1 MFASFECKMM
11 NEVRAV
17 KIMIV
22 FYSRYGNT
30 VKMAEEIAFGAKEL
44 ELVTVTMRRIADDVP
59 MDVVAQNPAWS
70 KIAEDLNNRIPT
82 TPIEDILP
90 ELPQHDAII
99 IGSPTRFGNMAAPM
113 KALWDITTDL
123 WIKGSLIGK
132 VGGVFTSASSV
143 HGGQETTAVS
153 MMFPMLHHGMIIVG
167 VPYSVPELTHSG
179 SPYGPSSIVGPLSN
193 KKIEKADIQVARV
206 FGKRIVEVTRKLV

>member
-1 MFASFECKMM
+1 
-11 NEVRAV
+11 
-17 KIMIV
+17 
-22 FYSRYGNT
+22 
-30 VKMAEEIAFGAKEL
+30 
-44 ELVTVTMRRIADDVP
+44 
-59 MDVVAQNPAWS
+59 
-70 KIAEDLNNRIPT
+70 
-82 TPIEDILP
+82 
-90 ELPQHDAII
+90 
-99 IGSPTRFGNMAAPM
+99 M

>member
-1 MFASFECKMM
+1 
-11 NEVRAV
+11 
-17 KIMIV
+17 MIV
-22 FYSRYGNT
+22 FYSRYENT
-30 VKMAEEIAFGAKEL
+30 ARMAEEIAFGAKEL

-59 MDVVAQNPAWS
+59 TEVISKNPEWS
-70 KIAEDLNNRIPT
+70 KIAEDLNNRIPS
-82 TPIEDILP
+82 TPKEEILP

-113 KALWDITTDL
+113 KALWDITADL

-167 VPYSVPELTHSG
+167 VPYSVPELSHSG

-193 KKIEKADIQVARV
+193 KAIIKADIEVARV
-206 FGKRIVEVTRKLV
+206 FGKGIVEITRKLS

>member
-1 MFASFECKMM
+1 
-11 NEVRAV
+11 
-17 KIMIV
+17 MIV
-22 FYSRYGNT
+22 FYSRYENT
-30 VKMAEEIAFGAKEL
+30 ARMAEEIAFGAKEL

-59 MDVVAQNPAWS
+59 TEVISKNPEWS
-70 KIAEDLNNRIPT
+70 KIAEDLNNRIPS
-82 TPIEDILP
+82 TPKEEILP

-113 KALWDITTDL
+113 KALWDITADL

-143 HGGQETTAVS
+143 HGGQETTAIS

-167 VPYSVPELTHSG
+167 VPYSVPELSHSG

-193 KKIEKADIQVARV
+193 KAIIKADIEVARV
-206 FGKRIVEVTRKLV
+206 FGKRIVEITRKLS

>member
-1 MFASFECKMM
+1 M
-11 NEVRAV
+11 NEIRPV

-30 VKMAEEIAFGAKEL
+30 ARMAEEIAFGAKEL

-59 MDVVAQNPAWS
+59 TEVISKNPEWS
-70 KIAEDLNNRIPT
+70 KIAEDLNNRIPS
-82 TPIEDILP
+82 TPKEEILP

-113 KALWDITTDL
+113 KALWDITADL

-143 HGGQETTAVS
+143 HGGTGNHCSFYDVS
-153 MMFPMLHHGMIIVG
+153 NVASR
-167 VPYSVPELTHSG
+167 YDHSRG
-179 SPYGPSSIVGPLSN
+179 AI
-193 KKIEKADIQVARV
+193 
-206 FGKRIVEVTRKLV
+206 FCT

>member
-1 MFASFECKMM
+1 
-11 NEVRAV
+11 
-17 KIMIV
+17 MIV

-30 VKMAEEIAFGAKEL
+30 ARMAEEIAFGAKEL

-59 MDVVAQNPAWS
+59 TEVISKNPEWS
-70 KIAEDLNNRIPT
+70 KIAEDLNNRIPS
-82 TPIEDILP
+82 TPKEEILP

-113 KALWDITTDL
+113 KALWDITADL

-167 VPYSVPELTHSG
+167 VPYSAPELSHSG

-193 KKIEKADIQVARV
+193 KAIIKAEIEVARALA
-206 FGKRIVEVTRKLV
+206 KRIVETARKLS

>member
-1 MFASFECKMM
+1 M
-11 NEVRAV
+11 NEIRSV

-22 FYSRYGNT
+22 FYSRYENT
-30 VKMAEEIAFGAKEL
+30 ARMAEEIAFGAKEL

-59 MDVVAQNPAWS
+59 TEVISKNQEWS
-70 KIAEDLNNRIPT
+70 KIAEDLNNRIPS
-82 TPIEDILP
+82 TPKEEILP

-113 KALWDITTDL
+113 KALWDITADL

-143 HGGQETTAVS
+143 HGGQETTAIS

-167 VPYSVPELTHSG
+167 VPYSVPELSHSG

-193 KKIEKADIQVARV
+193 KAIIKADIEVARV
-206 FGKRIVEVTRKLV
+206 FGKGIVEITRKLS

>member
-1 MFASFECKMM
+1 L

-17 KIMIV
+17 KILIV

-30 VKMAEEIAFGAKEL
+30 ARIAEEIAFGAKAL
-44 ELVTVTMRRIADDVP
+44 ELVTVTMRRIADDAPVE
-59 MDVVAQNPAWS
+59 VVSKNPAWS

-82 TPIEDILP
+82 TPIGDILP
-90 ELPQHDAII
+90 ELPRHDAII

-113 KALWDITTDL
+113 KALWDITADL

-153 MMFPMLHHGMIIVG
+153 MMFPMLHHGMIVVG
-167 VPYSVPELTHSG
+167 VPYSVPELLHSG

-193 KKIEKADIQVARV
+193 KAIRAADIQVARV
-206 FGKRIVEVTRKLV
+206 FGKRIVEITRKLL

>member
-1 MFASFECKMM
+1 MM

-30 VKMAEEIAFGAKEL
+30 VKMAEEIAYGAKEL

-59 MDVVAQNPAWS
+59 MEVVAQNPAWS

-82 TPIEDILP
+82 TPIKDILP